1 MKAAEIWK
9 SLIISLLVTTLLPQV
24 FCEIKASG
32 GIAGVTG
39 IIVDPEGNPIPG
51 VKVVAYGS
59 GNLVATQA
67 YSTAQG
73 GFYLQLP
80 TDTSNT
86 YTLKFSK
93 PGYVEKTITITVSKD
108 TLSASIGEVM
118 LDYSI
123 AISMPII
130 SVQIPVLGSVTLP
143 VSIANRGSAPEEVSL
158 TVMDPCGLNASFYSG
173 SFQVSTLR
181 LNPSDSQSLTLEI
194 KAPFTAPPSCTLRV
208 LFNGTIP
215 REKTVDVTVK
225 KTSLNLISAQLTS
238 IQCTPGSVI
247 QLPLSITNAL
257 KESIKAKVLIDL
269 PDDWKASVS
278 SSTGGLIGEVY
289 LQPNNALQATLQI
302 NVPRETL
309 PKTYTVTVVLDGIQ
323 PMLRDSF
330 TLSIVVTSGS
340 PLIRLTP
347 LTPHVDTYAGKSGSF
362 RFELV
367 NLGDADC
374 LVGFNVTGLPEGY
387 RWTITD
393 LQGNAV
399 SQVYLKAGGS
409 SELSLSVSVPPL
421 AEPSVATFVLK
432 AFTKESNDEAALSLG
447 VLGRYELSFVTQSF
461 YLEMNP
467 GSSEV
472 FNVQVKNTGYS
483 LLTNVALSLVSTP
496 SGFSVDV
503 NPTRILLLKPGETAT
518 FTVSLAADA
527 TVDTG
532 DYYLSFMVKTDQT
545 DALSRD
551 LHVYVKPTS
560 SIVYIALAVITIL
573 MAVVIIVYRRFGRR

>member
-1 MKAAEIWK
+1 MKAAEMWK
-9 SLIISLLVTTLLPQV
+9 SIVIFLLTVILLPQ
-24 FCEIKASG
+24 FSGEIKAGG
-32 GIAGVTG
+32 GIIGVTG
-39 IIVDPEGNPIPG
+39 VAIDPEGSPIPG

-59 GNLVATQA
+59 GNLVVAQT

-80 TDTSNT
+80 TDTSST
-86 YTLKFSK
+86 YTLKLSK

-108 TLSASIGEVM
+108 MLSASVGEVT

-123 AISMPII
+123 AISMPIMSI
-130 SVQIPVLGSVTLP
+130 QIPALGSATLP
-143 VSIANRGSAPEEVSL
+143 VSIANRGSTREEVSL
-158 TVMDPCGLNASFYSG
+158 TVMDSCGLNTGFYSG
-173 SFQVSTLR
+173 NLQVSTLS
-181 LNPSDSQSLTLEI
+181 LNPGDSQSLTLEI

-215 REKTVDVTVK
+215 REKTIDVIVK

-238 IQCTPGSVI
+238 IQCAPGSVI
-247 QLPLSITNAL
+247 QLPLIITNTL
-257 KESIKAKVLIDL
+257 KENLKAKVLLDL
-269 PDDWKASVS
+269 PDYWKADVS

-289 LQPNNALQATLQI
+289 LQPGSSLQATLQI
-302 NVPRETL
+302 NVPKETP
-309 PKTYTVTVVLDGIQ
+309 PKTYAVTVILDGVE
-323 PMLRDSF
+323 PVLRDSF
-330 TLSIVVTSGS
+330 MLSIVVTSGS

-421 AEPSVATFVLK
+421 VEPSVATFTLK
-432 AFTKESNDEAALSLG
+432 TFTKGSSDEAVLSLG

-472 FNVQVKNTGYS
+472 FNVQVRNTGYS
-483 LLTNVALSLVSTP
+483 SLTNVALGLVSAP

-503 NPTRILLLKPGETAT
+503 NPSNVLLLKPGETAT

-532 DYYLSFMVKTDQT
+532 DYYLTFIIKTDQT
-545 DALSRD
+545 DVLSRD

-560 SIVYIALAVITIL
+560 SIVYIALAVIVVL
-573 MAVVIIVYRRFGRR
+573 MAVVVLSYRRFGRR